1 MVFPMVSLDKFFN
14 LASLQTRMIVVDEDD
29 LEEYDSSKVNE
40 NRGDDI
46 RIESSKLWWNDERL
60 IVAEAGSNVWE
71 AFDRGK
77 QKNGKR
83 IVE

>member
-14 LASLQTRMIVVDEDD
+14 LASLQTRMIVDEDD

-60 IVAEAGSNVWE
+60 IVAEAGSNMWE
-71 AFDRGK
+71 AFDREK

>member
-46 RIESSKLWWNDERL
+46 RIESSKL
-60 IVAEAGSNVWE
+60 
-71 AFDRGK
+71 
-77 QKNGKR
+77 
-83 IVE
+83 

>member
-71 AFDRGK
+71 AFDREK

>member
-14 LASLQTRMIVVDEDD
+14 LASLQTRMIVDEDD

-46 RIESSKLWWNDERL
+46 RIESSKL
-60 IVAEAGSNVWE
+60 
-71 AFDRGK
+71 
-77 QKNGKR
+77 
-83 IVE
+83 